1 MENLELEEKVISV
14 NRVAK
19 VVKGGRR
26 FSFTALVTV
35 GDRNGKVGIGLGK
48 ASEVSEAIR
57 KGTDAARRAMVKVNL
72 VEGTIPHRID
82 GRFGATT
89 VVMRPASA
97 GTGVIAGGAA
107 RAILESVGVQDILTK
122 VLGSRNPNNVVKA
135 TMNGLQTAAHARAG
149 NGLPRTG
156 LRRKREIVM
165 ARLKV
170 TQIKSTIDKKEPQK
184 RTIKALG
191 LGRPRST
198 AIHNDTPQIR
208 GMIRAVTHLVTVEE
222 IE

>member
-57 KGTDAARRAMVKVNL
+57 KGTDAARRAMVKVNI

-107 RAILESVGVQDILTK
+107 RAILESVGIQDILAK

-135 TMNGLQTAAHARAG
+135 TMNGLK
-149 NGLPRTG
+149 LLRT
-156 LRRKREIVM
+156 RDQEMAFREQ
-165 ARLKV
+165 A
-170 TQIKSTIDKKEPQK
+170 
-184 RTIKALG
+184 
-191 LGRPRST
+191 
-198 AIHNDTPQIR
+198 
-208 GMIRAVTHLVTVEE
+208 
-222 IE
+222 

>member
-1 MENLELEEKVISV
+1 MARFETETPEFEEKVISV

-57 KGTDAARRAMVKVNL
+57 KGTDSARRSMSRVNL
-72 VEGTIPHRID
+72 SEGTIPHRID
-82 GRFGATT
+82 GRYGATT
-89 VVMRPASA
+89 VVMRPASP

-107 RAILESVGVQDILTK
+107 RAILEAVGVQDILAK

-135 TMNGLQTAAHARAG
+135 TLNGLKS
-149 NGLPRTG
+149 LRT
-156 LRRKREIVM
+156 REQEQ
-165 ARLKV
+165 AFRE
-170 TQIKSTIDKKEPQK
+170 Q
-184 RTIKALG
+184 A
-191 LGRPRST
+191 
-198 AIHNDTPQIR
+198 
-208 GMIRAVTHLVTVEE
+208 
-222 IE
+222 